1 MKNLLQSLFILIYM
15 TTPQYLTA
23 QSKIQAD
30 SFLRLTKSPIDT
42 VRALAYIELATM
54 MLGEDIQLAK
64 RYIDTAQQGTKNLP
78 EGKTIQKL
86 LAVEGNYLSRI
97 AKYQEAY
104 ISHLKSQTIAQRY
117 GDKEALAIQLGNIGG
132 VLMNMRRP
140 EEAVKSFEEAIRLLK
155 ELDNKKQ
162 LVRVLTNLAGAYF
175 QIPSKAALVDPTLAE
190 ALKYGLAIKSR
201 NVPNIYVNKLGLEI
215 DNKQFAQAAIDL
227 QELKKVGTMFQD
239 ADALAHVDY
248 FNALLD
254 RENGQPQKAIV
265 SLNLALERFKKIG
278 NFIRQFEIYQQL
290 VTTQSIIGDYK
301 GALAS
306 QKNFQMMSDS
316 MYKVES
322 IKNINELEAKY
333 QNEKKQTQ
341 IEQQATELSQR
352 RWIQSGLLVGL
363 AVLGFL
369 TFLLFQQNKKMS
381 KANDKIKRQATQLEI
396 MMREL
401 HHRTKNNM
409 QVVSSLLSLQTVRL
423 EDHSE
428 AADAMRSGQ
437 SRVEAM
443 SLIHQRLYQN
453 ADVATV
459 NIQEFTKDLVG
470 KLAFVFGQPPSVLS
484 TKITIQKPE
493 INVDMAMPLGL
504 ILNELLTNSFKYA
517 FAKND
522 NPLLTID
529 LQEQYGQLRLH
540 YADNGTGLPPQ
551 YRIENSDSFG
561 MQLIVSLAQQV
572 DATYKY
578 WNDAGFHFELSIP
591 AT

>member
-1 MKNLLQSLFILIYM
+1 MKKLLFLVSILWFL
-15 TTPQYLTA
+15 TPPQYVAA

-54 MLGEDIQLAK
+54 MLGQDIQLAK
-64 RYIDTAQQGTKNLP
+64 RYLDTAQEYTKHLP
-78 EGKTIQKL
+78 EGYIIQKR

-97 AKYQEAY
+97 ANYQEAY
-104 ISHLKSQTIAQRY
+104 TRHLQSQNIAEKY
-117 GDKEALAIQLGNIGG
+117 GDKEAVAVQLGNVGG

-140 EEAVKSFEEAIRLLK
+140 EEAVKSFEKSIQLLK

-162 LVRVLTNLAGAYF
+162 LVRILTNLAGAYF

-201 NVPNIYVNKLGLEI
+201 SVLNIYINKLGLAI
-215 DNKQFAQAAIDL
+215 DNKQFAQAAIDV
-227 QELKKVGTMFQD
+227 QELKKVGTLFED

-254 RENGQPQKAIV
+254 RENGQPRKAIL

-290 VTTQSIIGDYK
+290 VTTQAMIGDYK

-322 IKNINELEAKY
+322 LKNINELEAKY
-333 QNEKKQTQ
+333 QNEAKQTQ
-341 IEQQATELSQR
+341 IEQQTTEIKQKQR
-352 RWIQSGLLVGL
+352 TQWGLLAGL
-363 AVLGFL
+363 IILSSLV
-369 TFLLFQQNKKMS
+369 FLLYKQNEKTKKA
-381 KANDKIKRQATQLEI
+381 KNKIKRQAVQLET

-409 QVVSSLLSLQTVRL
+409 QVVSSLLSLQTERL
-423 EDHSE
+423 ENSSE
-428 AADAMRSGQ
+428 AAKAMRSGHA
-437 SRVEAM
+437 RVEAM

-453 ADVATV
+453 ADVSIV
-459 NIQEFTKDLVG
+459 NVREFTKDLVE
-470 KLAFVFGQPPSVLS
+470 KLSFAFGQDPSLS
-484 TKITIQKPE
+484 LTTQE
-493 INVDMAMPLGL
+493 SDLNVDTAMPLGL

-517 FAKND
+517 FNKHNA
-522 NPLLTID
+522 PALHID
-529 LQEQYGQLRLH
+529 LQTSKGALTLH

-551 YRIENSDSFG
+551 YQLEKSDSFG
-561 MQLIVSLAQQV
+561 MQLIISLVQQL
-572 DATYKY
+572 DGKYKY
-578 WNDAGFHFELSIP
+578 WNDGGFHFELTIP
-591 AT
+591 II